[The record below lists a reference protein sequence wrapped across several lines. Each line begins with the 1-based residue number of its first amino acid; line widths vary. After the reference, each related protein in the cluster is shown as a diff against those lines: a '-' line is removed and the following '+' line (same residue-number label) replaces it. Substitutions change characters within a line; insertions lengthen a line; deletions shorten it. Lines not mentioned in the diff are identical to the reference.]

1 MWYVATN
8 ESKRRMTNIALIVT
22 RKMREDLNS
31 KMMRVPITYTD
42 EITSGDFASRFTS
55 SIPSVSKMISSDYTG
70 FIIHMTM
77 IVSILVMMLITS
89 PILGLIYIALIPLIL
104 YIGREITRRSE
115 EDFLQQSQEVIELNS
130 QMSNMLSTHKT
141 IKTECLETK
150 VLSRFAVYNR
160 QYTSAYVSAHTRS
173 GMISTVAGIMI
184 NVGYVVAVIA
194 GSMTLYFLDMDIGM
208 FLTFMIYVRVISNP
222 LLQTVKVFDSLREE
236 MVSLKKVLAILNYP
250 EEDIAVPD
258 DGFHITEGVL
268 KIENLTFKYD
278 NGHEVFSNAS
288 VEFHPGEFT
297 VVTGHTGCGKTTLAN
312 LIMGFYRPESG
323 TITIDGREL
332 SKIPRAELG
341 TNLTAVLQSPWMF
354 NGTIRENIIYNR
366 TDVTE
371 EEMIAITTLTGLD
384 SHVRTFP
391 QGYDTVVSE
400 EIANMPLAQRRM
412 LALSRALVGNPKVL
426 ILDEAVAGLDPMTG
440 QSVIDKLKSLKEGH
454 TIIIITHN
462 KALIEQADVVVSIEN
477 GTIKRS

>member
-1 MWYVATN
+1 M
-8 ESKRRMTNIALIVT
+8 
-22 RKMREDLNS
+22 
-31 KMMRVPITYTD
+31 
-42 EITSGDFASRFTS
+42 
-55 SIPSVSKMISSDYTG
+55 
-70 FIIHMTM
+70 
-77 IVSILVMMLITS
+77 
-89 PILGLIYIALIPLIL
+89 
-104 YIGREITRRSE
+104 
-115 EDFLQQSQEVIELNS
+115 
-130 QMSNMLSTHKT
+130 
-141 IKTECLETK
+141 
-150 VLSRFAVYNR
+150 
-160 QYTSAYVSAHTRS
+160 
-173 GMISTVAGIMI
+173 
-184 NVGYVVAVIA
+184 
-194 GSMTLYFLDMDIGM
+194 
-208 FLTFMIYVRVISNP
+208 
-222 LLQTVKVFDSLREE
+222 
-236 MVSLKKVLAILNYP
+236 SLKKVLAILNYP